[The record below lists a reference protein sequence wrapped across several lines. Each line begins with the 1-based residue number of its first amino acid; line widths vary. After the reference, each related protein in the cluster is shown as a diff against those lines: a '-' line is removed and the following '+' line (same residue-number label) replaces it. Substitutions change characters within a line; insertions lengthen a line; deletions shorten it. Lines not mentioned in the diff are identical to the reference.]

1 LFLLLL
7 FAELGSGLLDFGF
20 HFGIDAGEQYLSAFG
35 HDGSGASGCEAD
47 NEADFAG
54 GTADFIPRKPKAV
67 GMAEAGFAVVRGEI
81 GGGEDEFLFGMRF
94 GAVGIVEG
102 VDDDISI
109 DDDGGTSFTIV
120 KHETS
125 AETTNAAL
133 SGLFEN
139 GVRPEGGDASGD
151 LGFV

>member
-1 LFLLLL
+1 M
-7 FAELGSGLLDFGF
+7 S
-20 HFGIDAGEQYLSAFG
+20 
-35 HDGSGASGCEAD
+35 
-47 NEADFAG
+47 
-54 GTADFIPRKPKAV
+54 
-67 GMAEAGFAVVRGEI
+67 EAGFAVVRGEI

-102 VDDDISI
+102 VDDEISI

-125 AETTNAAL
+125 AETTNATPA
-133 SGLFEN
+133 GLFEN